1 MVRPIAV
8 IMRFLFCYFLFLT
21 FFSYA
26 QQIPTVYKE
35 EELKKQILELNER
48 VDQVQVN
55 LVTSEKKFKRGILVA
70 TIGYT
75 LTITGGL
82 MLGRSNDQLGQVLLV
97 TGGATGAVG
106 TVLMLDSF
114 KYLGRAGKRKKV

>member
-1 MVRPIAV
+1 
-8 IMRFLFCYFLFLT
+8 MRFLFCYFFFLT

-26 QQIPTVYKE
+26 QQTPALYKE

-55 LVTSEKKFKRGILVA
+55 LVTSEKKFKHGILVA

-82 MLGRSNDQLGQVLLV
+82 MLVRSNDQLGQVLLV

-114 KYLGRAGKRKKV
+114 KYLGRAGKRKKG

>member
-1 MVRPIAV
+1 
-8 IMRFLFCYFLFLT
+8 MRFFLVALLLLPLLAK
-21 FFSYA
+21 A
-26 QQIPTVYKE
+26 QQSPATE

-48 VDQVQVN
+48 MDQVQLN

-70 TIGYT
+70 TIGYS

-97 TGGATGAVG
+97 AGGATGAVG
-106 TVLMLDSF
+106 TVLMIDSF
-114 KYLGRAGKRKKV
+114 KYLGRAGRREKK

>member
-1 MVRPIAV
+1 
-8 IMRFLFCYFLFLT
+8 MRLLFCFFFFLNFVS
-21 FFSYA
+21 FA
-26 QQIPTVYKE
+26 QQTPALYKE

-48 VDQVQVN
+48 IDQVQVN

-114 KYLGRAGKRKKV
+114 KYLGRAGKRKK